1 MTELRELFEEL
12 AAAPPPTGLTAD
24 SVYAAGRR
32 RRRVTAMTRVAAAVV
47 AGVLLASGGYAI
59 AQHQVRPAPA
69 LDLPGGPDTV
79 IHTLAVDGNHLYAT
93 LRDCRTPDS
102 DPSITPTGEPSS
114 GASHGTLPLGC
125 HDWLVGSDDGGRTW
139 TERSASPDLDVL
151 STPRRGKLVGSRV
164 AADLRSNTEKI
175 STDGGRSWRP
185 ITRTDTPIAEP
196 PANGWVTTLA
206 LQGSGGDKVLG
217 VDPTTGRAAPLANQP
232 PFGVVEVWSDPSR
245 TLIVAASGISPTS
258 ADRGQFAISRDNG
271 RTWSTRQVPQTAAG
285 TRLFG
290 TPETV
295 DGVNLYYALPS
306 SNFAGW
312 SNEVA
317 VSHDGGA
324 TWVRAAIPAEAKI
337 RTAYLTRDGAHIL
350 IGEGQTYWISR
361 DQGAHYETF
370 TGVSGLQADADGH
383 VGWSPGGYV
392 LEDTPPDPS
401 RGFAYYRSA
410 DGLTWKRI
418 TIG

>member
-69 LDLPGGPDTV
+69 LDLPGGPDTF

-245 TLIVAASGISPTS
+245 TLIVAASDVNPGSG
-258 ADRGQFAISRDNG
+258 DRGRFAISRDNG
-271 RTWSTRQVPQTAAG
+271 HTWSTHQLPNTG
-285 TRLFG
+285 TMSFG

-295 DGVNLYYALPS
+295 DGVNLYSYGRPAT
-306 SNFAGW
+306 FEAGT
-312 SNEVA
+312 NELM
-317 VSHDGGA
+317 VSRDGGA

-337 RTAYLTRDGAHIL
+337 RTSYLTRDGAHIL
-350 IGEGQTYWISR
+350 VGEGQTYWISR
-361 DQGAHYETF
+361 DHGAHYETF
-370 TGVSGLQADADGH
+370 TGVSGLPSDADGQ
-383 VGWSPGGYV
+383 VRWSPGGYV
-392 LEDTPPDPS
+392 LQDATPDSS
-401 RGFAYYRSA
+401 RGLTFYRSA